1 MPEVALGRGEP
12 RRQRGT
18 ASVGLP
24 APPASAPAD
33 PSEASQLLESAIP
46 AAAQRVRVY
55 VWQVP
60 VRVTHWVVVLSVV
73 VLSVTGAY
81 IADPFIIPPG
91 GSFMAG
97 VRALHLL
104 FAFVFLAAG
113 LVRTY
118 WLFAGNRFAHWRAF
132 VPTTR
137 RQLRELVEQTGWYLF
152 LRPRAP
158 RVLGHNQLAAGTY
171 LLVFGLLAI
180 QTVTGFSLMGVHGM
194 EPWATLFG
202 WLVELIGIQWVR
214 LIHHLLMWAILAFV
228 VHHVYAA
235 VLVDHWERNGLLSSI
250 VTGYKFFGR
259 AEILEARD
267 GGIAVEEEG
276 E

>member
-1 MPEVALGRGEP
+1 MAGEGVAR
-12 RRQRGT
+12 
-18 ASVGLP
+18 
-24 APPASAPAD
+24 APAEARSSD
-33 PSEASQLLESAIP
+33 PVEMHRIIDSFVP

-60 VRVTHWVVVLSVV
+60 VRVTHWTIVLSVT

-81 IADPFIIPPG
+81 IADPFLIPPG

-97 VRALHLL
+97 MRALHLL

-113 LVRTY
+113 LFRTY

-137 RQLRELVEQTGWYLF
+137 SQLEEVVRQTAWYLF
-152 LRPRAP
+152 LRPHAP

-171 LLVFGLLAI
+171 LVVFVLFGIQTLTGFGLMAI
-180 QTVTGFSLMGVHGM
+180 HGM

-202 WLVELIGIQWVR
+202 WVVELLGVQWAR

-235 VLVDHWERNGLLSSI
+235 VLVDHWERNGLVSSI
-250 VTGYKFFGR
+250 VTGYKFATR
-259 AEILEARD
+259 AEIIEARD
-267 GGIAVEEEG
+267 GGLEVEEHIE
-276 E
+276 